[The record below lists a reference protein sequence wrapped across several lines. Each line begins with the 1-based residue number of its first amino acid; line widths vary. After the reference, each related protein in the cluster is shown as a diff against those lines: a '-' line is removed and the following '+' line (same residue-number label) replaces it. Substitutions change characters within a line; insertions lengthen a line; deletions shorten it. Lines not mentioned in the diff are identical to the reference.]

1 MKRPA
6 LLGLLLLWSAC
17 AHAQALAPLQ
27 APAAAERAQ
36 ERALPVLT
44 GRVMDEAG
52 IISASAEARLSA
64 RLADLERRTG
74 DQLVIVTTPDLGGEA
89 IGDLGLR
96 LGNGWG
102 VGQAGLNNGV
112 LLIVAPQDRQV
123 RIEVGYGLEGLLT
136 DARAAQI
143 IDQVMI
149 PRFQNGAYEDAVT
162 EGAERI
168 AAILLADR
176 YRPRPL
182 VDR

>member
-6 LLGLLLLWSAC
+6 LLGLLLWSAC

-27 APAAAERAQ
+27 APAVAERAQ

-64 RLADLERRTG
+64 RLA
-74 DQLVIVTTPDLGGEA
+74 TPDLGGEA